1 MTFARVYNKIQN
13 EDNTIKHRTVN
24 TFCVSFNSSSM
35 VLFFSKSDVHA
46 THICMP
52 LIHPWNIINLLTI
65 WAWLFA

>member
-52 LIHPWNIINLLTI
+52 LIHP
-65 WAWLFA
+65 